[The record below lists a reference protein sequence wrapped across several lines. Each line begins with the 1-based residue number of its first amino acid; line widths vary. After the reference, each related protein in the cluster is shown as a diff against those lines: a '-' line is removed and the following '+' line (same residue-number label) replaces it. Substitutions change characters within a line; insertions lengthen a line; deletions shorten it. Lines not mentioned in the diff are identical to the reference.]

1 MEIAEDEGAVY
12 LRWLKQGKES
22 GCEAPEGWDKKGGEN
37 RKFSPPGVGWYTTKT
52 LGGTAARPA
61 RQGHDLTRI
70 VHCGKRLTT
79 KGIAFADFVTPQ
91 KGRVNGKKE
100 LAHPQF
106 LVAAEWI

>member
-1 MEIAEDEGAVY
+1 MGIAEDEGAVY

-22 GCEAPEGWDKKGGEN
+22 GWEAPKGWDYKKRRRKQEVLASRGGVVHG
-37 RKFSPPGVGWYTTKT
+37 KA

-100 LAHPQF
+100 AGKASLKI
-106 LVAAEWI
+106 V